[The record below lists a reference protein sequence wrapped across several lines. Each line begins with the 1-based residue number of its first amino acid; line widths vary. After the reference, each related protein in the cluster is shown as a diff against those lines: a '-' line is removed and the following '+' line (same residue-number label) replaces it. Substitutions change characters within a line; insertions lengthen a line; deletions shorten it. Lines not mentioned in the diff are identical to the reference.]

1 MAEVV
6 RILLSLTNPQVS
18 DVYDVID
25 KYCVYCIVTPKE
37 HNILN
42 VKYQRKMPSEFWDSN
57 SDYYMD
63 AWARY
68 KLSSLEFVF

>member
-6 RILLSLTNPQVS
+6 RILLSLKNPHIS

-37 HNILN
+37 HSMLN
-42 VKYQRKMPSEFWDSN
+42 VKYQRKMP
-57 SDYYMD
+57 
-63 AWARY
+63 
-68 KLSSLEFVF
+68 KQL